1 MRGTVSMLPDKDK
14 CIVYH
19 GTNLFA
25 ANLIQYQGIRLE
37 VQRELTDF
45 GRGFY
50 VTLNLAQAKK

>member
-1 MRGTVSMLPDKDK
+1 MLPDKDK